1 MTAPD
6 TPAPA
11 DRTAASPAA
20 PSPAALRAIALEA
33 ARAVAPALAAAF
45 RTPDASA
52 TTKRS
57 HHDLVT
63 QHDRATEEA
72 LIAALTAAV
81 PGSAVL
87 GEETGTTA
95 ASPTDTAPGAEGG
108 SRVRWIVD
116 PIDGTSNFTH
126 GFAMFSVSIAAEVDG
141 EVVAGVVVDPANGLE
156 FSADDSGAWLGEAPL
171 PLRAAPAG
179 GERALNLVTSYPAA
193 EALRREGGDAL
204 GRFAELV
211 DAFATVRRTVSG
223 ALELAFTAAGW
234 ADATLAV
241 DTNPWDIAAGQLLV
255 ARAGGTL
262 TAADDAGLAP
272 ATPPHLARHL
282 LAVGRD
288 REAPTAHAVLA
299 GLAAHRGAGQNDGD
313 TADTDETREV
323 AP

>member
-6 TPAPA
+6 Q
-11 DRTAASPAA
+11 DRPTA
-20 PSPAALRAIALEA
+20 PSPAALRAIALTA
-33 ARAVAPALAAAF
+33 ARAAAPALAAAF
-45 RTPDASA
+45 RTPDAAA
-52 TTKRS
+52 TTKRN

-63 QHDRATEEA
+63 AHDRATEEA

-87 GEETGTTA
+87 GEETGATA
-95 ASPTDTAPGAEGG
+95 ASPSDTAPGAEGAP
-108 SRVRWIVD
+108 RVRWIVD

-126 GFAMFSVSIAAEVDG
+126 GFAMFSISIAAEVDG

-156 FSADDSGAWLGEAPL
+156 FSADDAGAWLGEARL

-179 GERALNLVTSYPAA
+179 DERALNLVTSYPAA
-193 EALRREGGDAL
+193 EALRREGEDAL
-204 GRFAELV
+204 HRFARLV
-211 DAFATVRRTVSG
+211 DAYATVRRTVSG

-241 DTNPWDIAAGQLLV
+241 DTNPWDVAAGQLLV

-262 TAADDAGLAP
+262 TAADDAGPAP

-282 LAVGRD
+282 LAVGPGRT
-288 REAPTAHAVLA
+288 APTAHAVLA
-299 GLAAHRGAGQNDGD
+299 DLAAHRASGQNEGD
-313 TADTDETREV
+313 TTDTDETPEV
-323 AP
+323 TP